1 MNMHRSH
8 LSDDRL
14 IDVCLDRADYP
25 TERNHLD
32 SCPECAERG
41 AHLSRMLADIAAV
54 TVAEADAAFSVD
66 RLAKQRARILQ
77 RLEQEGR
84 AGRVITFPGNLT
96 QRPSLRARP
105 GMRWVAGAAAAGLLI
120 GVVAGHLAHVV
131 VPNQWSGSP
140 AQVVIQPAGTTLHA
154 VSTTLSE
161 EEFLGMLE
169 VAIEGT
175 SGASLRPLDDLTP
188 LAWEVAAQ

>member
-1 MNMHRSH
+1 MNMHRNH

-14 IDVCLDRADYP
+14 IDVCLDKAGYVA
-25 TERNHLD
+25 ERNHLD
-32 SCPECAERG
+32 SCPECAERR
-41 AHLSRMLADIAAV
+41 AHLSRMLTDVAAV

-84 AGRVITFPGNLT
+84 FGRVITFPSNVA

-105 GMRWVAGAAAAGLLI
+105 GTRWVAGAAAAGLLI
-120 GVVAGHLAHVV
+120 GVLAGHLAHVV
-131 VPNQWSGSP
+131 VPNQMGRSTT
-140 AQVVIQPAGTTLHA
+140 QVVLQPAGTTLQA

-188 LAWEVAAQ
+188 RVWEVAAQ

>member
-1 MNMHRSH
+1 MNMPRSH

-14 IDVCLDRADYP
+14 IDVCLDNADYP
-25 TERNHLD
+25 AERNHLD

-41 AHLSRMLADIAAV
+41 AQLSRMITDIAAV
-54 TVAEADAAFSVD
+54 TVAEADAAFSVE

-84 AGRVITFPGNLT
+84 AGRVITFPSNLS
-96 QRPSLRARP
+96 QRPSLRGRP

-131 VPNQWSGSP
+131 VPSGSP
-140 AQVVIQPAGTTLHA
+140 THVVLQPPGTTLHA

-175 SGASLRPLDDLTP
+175 TGASLRPLDDMTP
-188 LAWEVAAQ
+188 LVWEVAAQ